1 MVFNH
6 DYYDFFK
13 KFNKVRWYSIKIFYN
28 FKKSFDILKYIN
40 FDGFFLKKNFDW
52 FDEILMRKY
61 TLNNLT

>member
-40 FDGFFLKKNFDW
+40 FDGFFLKKNFD
-52 FDEILMRKY
+52 
-61 TLNNLT
+61 